1 MSMGEEMM
9 AQVFDSFVSWA
20 ASQPDG
26 AVVRADLEVI
36 ETALSGHAE
45 RSQTQACDA
54 ALRVAEAAARFE
66 PESLLVW
73 AFAALAEVWMLHDGG
88 A

>member
-1 MSMGEEMM
+1 MGISEERIMQ
-9 AQVFDSFVSWA
+9 AFDSFVFWA
-20 ASQPDG
+20 AAQPDG

-36 ETALSGHAE
+36 ETALSGRSE
-45 RSQTQACDA
+45 GSQTQACDA

-66 PESLLVW
+66 PGSLLVW

>member
-1 MSMGEEMM
+1 MGISEERIMQ
-9 AQVFDSFVSWA
+9 AFDSFVSWA
-20 ASQPDG
+20 AAQLDG

-36 ETALSGHAE
+36 ETALSGRSE
-45 RSQTQACDA
+45 GSQTQACDA

-66 PESLLVW
+66 PGSLLVW
-73 AFAALAEVWMLHDGG
+73 AFAALAEVRMLQDGG